1 MITSSTGNIRH
12 AEEESEEQSNVIIV
26 CPLSQKNK
34 VIEQPAG
41 IKTLVE
47 KWLIERLQPYY
58 LDLLLYSD

>member
-34 VIEQPAG
+34 VREQPAG